1 MNVSQLS
8 IFLENKP
15 GHLEHI
21 LQILSENT
29 INIRTLTIA
38 ELSDFGIVRMIVN
51 KPAEAKDALK
61 KNMVTCSLTEVLAI
75 AIPDSPGSLLTV
87 VDHIRKNQINIEYM
101 YAFPE
106 KRGGSAV
113 MIFRFEDI
121 EKAKALLLE
130 KGFTILANKDVT
142 GE

>member
-21 LQILSENT
+21 LGILSREN

-38 ELSDFGIVRMIVN
+38 EVSDFGIVRLIVN
-51 KPAEAKDALK
+51 KPVEAKEALK
-61 KNMVTCSLTEVLAI
+61 KNMVTCTLTEVLAI
-75 AIPDSPGSLLTV
+75 AIPDTPGSLLKA
-87 VDHIRKNQINIEYM
+87 VDHFRENKLNIEYM
-101 YAFPE
+101 YAYPE
-106 KRGGSAV
+106 RRDGGAV

-121 EKAKALLLE
+121 ERAKKALLGA
-130 KGFTILANKDVT
+130 GFRILSNKDII